1 MTSVGQL
8 VVQLQGSVVN
18 TLALQLGVLTIG
30 RTPENDLPLNLPLVS
45 KRHAELN
52 ITEQAVLVT
61 DLGSQYGTFVAG
73 FKLIPNQPYP
83 LIKGALLQIGPFKIT
98 LRDAINQGIEELP
111 ISEDAKELEFEVLQ
125 PHDISPRQKHP
136 SPFVLSDQAMYIQD
150 LPVIFQENDFMN
162 RFMKIFETI
171 WEPLEWRTDAIEFY
185 FDPRTAPSELLEWLG
200 SWLSIQVYS
209 RMPERRKRE
218 LIAEAMTLYHWRG
231 TKYGLERMI
240 ELCTG
245 VIPEVIEDPK
255 EAFVFWVKLPHK
267 PEALTIDLMRDLIE
281 THKPAHTLF
290 KFDFHVFSEFNSTPF
305 SRC

>member
-18 TLALQLGVLTIG
+18 TLALQVGVLTIG

-45 KRHAELN
+45 KRHSELN
-52 ITEQAVLVT
+52 ITDQGVLVT

-98 LRDAINQGIEELP
+98 FRDAINQEPEELP
-111 ISEDAKELEFEVLQ
+111 ISEDAKELELTVI
-125 PHDISPRQKHP
+125 PVHDIAPRQKYLA
-136 SPFVLSDQAMYIQD
+136 PFVLNDQAIYTQD

-185 FDPRTAPSELLEWLG
+185 FDPRTAPAELLEWLG
-200 SWLSIQVYS
+200 SWLSIAVYS

-218 LIAEAMTLYHWRG
+218 LVAEAMTLYHWRG

-245 VIPEVIEDPK
+245 MIPEVIEDPK
-255 EAFVFWVKLPHK
+255 EAFVFWVKLKDK
-267 PEALTIDLMRDLIE
+267 PETLTLDLMRDLIE

-290 KFDFHVFSEFNSTPF
+290 KFEIP
-305 SRC
+305 

>member
-18 TLALQLGVLTIG
+18 TLALQPGVLTIG

-52 ITEQAVLVT
+52 ITEQGVLVT

-73 FKLIPNQPYP
+73 NKLIPNQPYP

-98 LRDAINQGIEELP
+98 FRDAINQSAEELP
-111 ISEDAKELEFEVLQ
+111 ISEDAKELEFEVVQ
-125 PHDISPRQKHP
+125 THDISPRQKHP
-136 SPFVLSDQAMYIQD
+136 TPFVLSDQAMYTQD

-162 RFMKIFETI
+162 RFMKIFETV

-200 SWLSIQVYS
+200 GWLSIQVYS

-218 LIAEAMTLYHWRG
+218 LVSEAMTLYHWRG

-245 VIPEVIEDPK
+245 LIPEIHEDPK
-255 EAFVFWVKLPHK
+255 EAFVFWVKLTST
-267 PEALTIDLMRDLIE
+267 PEALTLDLMRDLIE

-290 KFDFHVFSEFNSTPF
+290 KFDLQ
-305 SRC
+305 